1 MANAHQLSV
10 GSLAWWPAND
20 PAYSSF
26 SLNHSGDQV
35 EHLIQAKE
43 AISITRLGFRF
54 ASKTG
59 TTPTYKISLQGINSS
74 GRADGTIKGGGTPAS
89 GTFNP
94 TSLSWSSNTFQWI
107 TLDNAY
113 ACTRGEYLAVVIS
126 YDSGTIDA
134 SNYMSMTVSTT
145 NAVHRF
151 PCLVTYDG
159 NTSAAT
165 RIGTP
170 LVGYGS
176 SSVAYG
182 APIQTATTTSFNSGS
197 AADELAARFT
207 LPSGWGDTYQLAGLR
222 MLGGFAAGGSTKFNL
237 YSGGG
242 ASDTTVI
249 ASLTF
254 THDYVSSNS
263 DGNFL
268 FYFSDTTIPTLNFGS
283 TYRLGIQPQG
293 AQNATINWMEVAS
306 QADLEAFPLGQNFG
320 YSTRADGGN
329 WTDDLTR
336 RLAIEPIL
344 VDITEPS
351 GGGGGGLLLHSG
363 MTGGIRG

>member
-1 MANAHQLSV
+1 MANAYQLST

-20 PAYSSF
+20 L
-26 SLNHSGDQV
+26 SLQNFAMNHAGDQI
-35 EHLIQAKE
+35 EFLIQAKE
-43 AISITRLGFRF
+43 AISITRLGFRS

-74 GRADGTIKGGGTPAS
+74 GRADGTIKGGGSPAS
-89 GTFNP
+89 ATFSP
-94 TSLSWSSNTFQWI
+94 TSLSWSNATFQWL

-113 ACTRGEYLAVVIS
+113 ACTRGEFLAVVIGH
-126 YDSGTIDA
+126 DSGTIDG
-134 SNYMSMTVSTT
+134 SNYMSVTTTTT

-151 PCLVTYDG
+151 PCYVTYDG
-159 NTSAAT
+159 NTSTAT
-165 RIGTP
+165 RSGTP

-176 SSVAYG
+176 SGTAYG
-182 APIQTATTTSFNSGS
+182 APIQSASQTSFNSGS
-197 AADELAARFT
+197 AADELATRFT
-207 LPSGWGDTYQLAGLR
+207 LPSGWGNTYQVAGFR
-222 MLGGFAAGGSTKFNL
+222 MLGAFAAGGTTKFNL

-249 ASLTF
+249 ASATF

-263 DGNFL
+263 GGNFL

-293 AQNATINWMEVAS
+293 AQNVTINWMGVAS
-306 QADLEAFPLGQNFG
+306 QADFEAFPMGQNFG
-320 YSTRADGGN
+320 YSSRVDGGN
-329 WTDDLTR
+329 WTDDLTQ

-351 GGGGGGLLLHSG
+351 GGGGGGGIPRGRLVNA
-363 MTGGIRG
+363 GG